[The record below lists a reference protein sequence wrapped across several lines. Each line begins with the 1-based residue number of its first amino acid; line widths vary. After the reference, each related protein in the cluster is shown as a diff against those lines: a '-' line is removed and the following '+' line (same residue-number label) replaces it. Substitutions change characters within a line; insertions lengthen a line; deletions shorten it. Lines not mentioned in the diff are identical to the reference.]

1 MTCEFVGRRPWDA
14 AKRKGA
20 RDGSALTFHIV
31 AVGRSS
37 EPSKAHREKL

>member
-14 AKRKGA
+14 AKRKAALDRAA
-20 RDGSALTFHIV
+20 RTFHIV

-37 EPSKAHREKL
+37 KPTKPNRKKM